1 MAGEGATES
10 RFNRRK
16 AQTRAALIEAAQG
29 FLAEGRLGVPIQEVT
44 ERADVGIGTFYNHFD
59 SKDQLF
65 ESAVEDA
72 LEQLAD
78 LLDSLDS
85 SSTDPAALFA
95 RSFRLTG
102 RLHRLA
108 PQLSR
113 VLLARGHELSS
124 SPRGIGPRARRDIQ
138 AAQVAGQFDQRGL
151 DRAMVVVTGS
161 MIELGRLLHDHP
173 ELDGDKLADEV
184 TSDVLVALG
193 MARQDADEICS
204 TELPPLGGL
213 PAELLDP
220 SPRPSAP

>member
-1 MAGEGATES
+1 MSASES
-10 RFNRRK
+10 RFDRRK
-16 AQTRAALIEAAQG
+16 AQTRAALIGAAQG
-29 FLAEGRLGVPIQEVT
+29 FLAEGRPGVPIQEVT
-44 ERADVGIGTFYNHFD
+44 ERADVGIGTFYNHFE

-65 ESAVEDA
+65 EAAVVDA

-85 SSTDPAALFA
+85 GLTDPAALFA

-138 AAQVAGQFDQRGL
+138 AAQAAGQFDQRDL
-151 DRAMVVVTGS
+151 DRAMVIVTGS

-173 ELDGDKLADEV
+173 ELDGERLADEV

-193 MARQDADEICS
+193 MARRDADEICA
-204 TELPPLGGL
+204 TRLPPLGGL
-213 PAELLDP
+213 PADLLN
-220 SPRPSAP
+220 APGRTAGP